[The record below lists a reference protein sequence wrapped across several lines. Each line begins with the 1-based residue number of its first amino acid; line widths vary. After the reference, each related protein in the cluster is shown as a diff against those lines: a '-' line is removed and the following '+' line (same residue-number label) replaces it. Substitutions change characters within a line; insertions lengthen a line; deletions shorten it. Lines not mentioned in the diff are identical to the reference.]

1 MSFRLVWELTSLLC
15 ILGAPA
21 NLYVYGAIMKPHDRL
36 MGLDLPHGGHLSHGY
51 QLPNKKISYVSSYY
65 ETLPYRLDEKTGRI
79 DYDELEKNAILF
91 RPKVIIA
98 GASAYARNIDYA
110 RMKKVMLVWD
120 GQNHKDVLNVPS
132 LLFLDRWQGWCL
144 LDGWH
149 CAHFW

>member
-1 MSFRLVWELTSLLC
+1 
-15 ILGAPA
+15 
-21 NLYVYGAIMKPHDRL
+21 MKPHDRL

-79 DYDELEKNAILF
+79 DYDELEKSALLF

-110 RMKKVMLVWD
+110 RMKKVRISFRDD
-120 GQNHKDVLNVPS
+120 GMPVRKGLTLCFVCVCR
-132 LLFLDRWQGWCL
+132 LLIRLGPT
-144 LDGWH
+144 
-149 CAHFW
+149 

>member
-1 MSFRLVWELTSLLC
+1 
-15 ILGAPA
+15 
-21 NLYVYGAIMKPHDRL
+21 MKPHDRL

-79 DYDELEKNAILF
+79 DYDELEKSALLF

-110 RMKKVMLVWD
+110 RMKKVRISLR
-120 GQNHKDVLNVPS
+120 DVGLKRS
-132 LLFLDRWQGWCL
+132 HALFCL
-144 LDGWH
+144 CL
-149 CAHFW
+149 